1 MKKKI
6 SNQEILNKI
15 VQKLNEKGF
24 TKESLH
30 DKDKEELK
38 PILREIYK
46 EYGSFGG
53 MDKSPRENWRKA
65 CLEILEEKEEN
76 KEEIKTITKDENFKS
91 VDKEEN
97 KKDILKREDYD
108 DDLIQL
114 EFPKVYI
121 DKIHG
126 PRIEKLS
133 EQLEKQRN
141 EERRIKDDFDKTLAN
156 ELRIFRERQEK
167 SQQQQFNI
175 GDEKKKL
182 DKKRRDFKNQMKQK
196 IKNNSHM
203 TNNEFLMLLHLMRL
217 KKETVYESNPYIV
230 DFSVTLESVYQSESA
245 EDEGDG
251 DNYLFSRFEND
262 LNKYVD

>member
-76 KEEIKTITKDENFKS
+76 KEEVKTITKDENFKS
-91 VDKEEN
+91 IDKEEN

-126 PRIEKLS
+126 PKIEKLS
-133 EQLEKQRN
+133 EQLEKQRK
-141 EERRIKDDFDKTLAN
+141 EERQIREEFDKVITEEIN
-156 ELRIFRERQEK
+156 KYKVEQEK
-167 SQQQQFNI
+167 NQQFNV
-175 GDEKKKL
+175 DEKKKL
-182 DKKRRDFKNQMKQK
+182 EKKIKDLKNEMKQR
-196 IKNNSHM
+196 IKDNSHM

-245 EDEGDG
+245 EDDGDG
-251 DNYLFSRFEND
+251 DNYLFSRFESD

>member
-1 MKKKI
+1 MKKKA

-30 DKDKEELK
+30 EKDKEELK

-53 MDKSPRENWRKA
+53 MEKSPRENWRKA
-65 CLEILEEKEEN
+65 CMEILEEKEEN
-76 KEEIKTITKDENFKS
+76 KEEVKTIVKDDNFKS
-91 VDKEEN
+91 IDKEEN
-97 KKDILKREDYD
+97 KRDILKREDYD

-126 PRIEKLS
+126 PKIEKLS
-133 EQLEKQRN
+133 EQLEKQRK
-141 EERRIKDDFDKTLAN
+141 EERQIREEIDKSITEEIKKYKV
-156 ELRIFRERQEK
+156 EQEK
-167 SQQQQFNI
+167 SQQFNV
-175 GDEKKKL
+175 DEKKKL
-182 DKKRRDFKNQMKQK
+182 EKKIKDLKNEMKQR
-196 IKNNSHM
+196 IKDNSHM

-245 EDEGDG
+245 EDDGDG
-251 DNYLFSRFEND
+251 DNYLFSRFESD

>member
-1 MKKKI
+1 MRKKL
-6 SNQEILNKI
+6 SNQEVLNKI

-24 TKESLH
+24 SKESLH
-30 DKDKEELK
+30 TKDKEELK

-46 EYGSFGG
+46 EYGTLGG
-53 MDKSPRENWRKA
+53 LEKSPKENWRKA
-65 CLEILEEKEEN
+65 CLEILAEKEEN
-76 KEEIKTITKDENFKS
+76 KEEVKTIVKDDNFKS
-91 VDKEEN
+91 IDKEEI
-97 KKDILKREDYD
+97 KKDILKGEDYD

-114 EFPKVYI
+114 EFPKNYI

-126 PRIEKLS
+126 PKIEKLS
-133 EQLEKQRN
+133 EQLEKQRK
-141 EERRIKDDFDKTLAN
+141 EERQIREEFDKIIT
-156 ELRIFRERQEK
+156 EEIKKYKIEQEK
-167 SQQQQFNI
+167 NQQFNV
-175 GDEKKKL
+175 DEKKKL
-182 DKKRRDFKNQMKQK
+182 EKKIKDLKNEMKQR
-196 IKNNSHM
+196 IKDNSHM